1 MKAFLKFIDKL
12 SELIA
17 KLSAWLIILLT
28 FALFYE
34 AISRYLF
41 NAPTLWAYDLSYMLY
56 ATIFLLGAAYV
67 LSLERHVKVTL
78 ISDYFSPRVKAIVNI
93 ILYLI
98 LFFPAI
104 TILFIKGIDFAAFSW
119 RIREVSATGTW
130 RPPIYPL
137 KTVLPVAMGLLLLQ
151 GIAQFIRSI
160 YVLLGKEID
169 NGS

>member
-1 MKAFLKFIDKL
+1 MNAFLKFIDKI
-12 SELIA
+12 SELVA
-17 KLSAWLIILLT
+17 KVSAWLIIFLT

-56 ATIFLLGAAYV
+56 AVIFLLGAGYV
-67 LSLERHVKVTL
+67 LSIDRHVKVTL
-78 ISDYFSPRVKAIVNI
+78 ISDFFSPRVRAFVNI

-104 TILFIKGIDFAAFSW
+104 AILFIKGIDFAAFSW
-119 RIREVSATGTW
+119 RIKEVSASGTW
-130 RPPIYPL
+130 RPVIYPL
-137 KTVLPVAMGLLLLQ
+137 KTVLPVAMGILLLQ

-160 YVLLGKEID
+160 FLLLGKETD